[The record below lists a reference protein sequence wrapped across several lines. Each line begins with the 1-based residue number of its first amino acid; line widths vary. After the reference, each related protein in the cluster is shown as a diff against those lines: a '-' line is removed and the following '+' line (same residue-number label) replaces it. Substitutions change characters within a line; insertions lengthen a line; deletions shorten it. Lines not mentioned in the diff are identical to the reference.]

1 MTSFRLIE
9 GILDKAKVDELKG
22 LASSAH
28 FVDGRIS
35 NPHSKVKDN
44 LHLHDQEAYQKTSQ
58 IMAQALIGNEEFR
71 DFAFPHQIA
80 PPLMTKYQP
89 GMKYGAHADAALM
102 QIGNAMLRSDLS
114 CTLFLNDPA
123 SYEGGALR
131 IELGDGELRFKGPP
145 GSAIVY
151 PSTTTHEVEP
161 VTSGE
166 RLVGLTFIQSQI
178 RDTAKRTL
186 LYELGEVAALEGNNM
201 SYENYSRLRG
211 VQQNL
216 QRRWSDV

>member
-1 MTSFRLIE
+1 MTVFRMIE
-9 GILDKAKVDELKG
+9 GVLDAGQIDQIKSIAAA
-22 LASSAH
+22 AS

-44 LHLHDQEAYQKTSQ
+44 LHLNDQDAYQKTSQ

-80 PPLMTKYQP
+80 PPLLTKYEP
-89 GMKYGAHADAALM
+89 GMHYGAHADSALM

-114 CTLFLNDPA
+114 CTIYLNDPE

-131 IELGDGELRFKGPP
+131 IELGDGELRFKGRP
-145 GSAIVY
+145 GSAMVY
-151 PSTTTHEVEP
+151 PSTTTHEVEA
-161 VTSGE
+161 VKSGE

-178 RDTAKRTL
+178 RDSARREL

-201 SYENYSRLRG
+201 AYENYSRLRG
-211 VQQNL
+211 IQQNL
-216 QRRWSDV
+216 QRRWSDI